1 MLLNLLLTKKKA
13 NTAKVEAFFS
23 HCFNT
28 VLYFKGKIKILP
40 ASRGLRSQTLVSGC
54 RSHAGL
60 INFDVFPLI
69 EIAQNVRGIPFGI
82 VPRKS

>member
-13 NTAKVEAFFS
+13 NTPKVEAFFS

-28 VLYFKGKIKILP
+28 VRYFKGKIKILP

-60 INFDVFPLI
+60 INFYRNHAKCARD
-69 EIAQNVRGIPFGI
+69 PFWHC
-82 VPRKS
+82 S